1 MIDPWAALVPLI
13 VASAVLPVPITV
25 TILLLRADAGRI
37 TAVAWVGGLAAV
49 RLAQGIVFGLVLD
62 RATATVGDG
71 ADGPG
76 PIASTLL
83 LVVAIAFLAS
93 AAAKLLRQ
101 PDEDAPPP
109 AWMAKT
115 SAVSPARAFALG
127 AALTGINLKLWA
139 FTLGAIGVI
148 AEADLGQ
155 AAAVGAYLVFVAGAL
170 AVHLAAVGVAYLAPD
185 RADAVLGRVAAGLER
200 HNRTIMI
207 GLGLVFGTWFLLRA
221 LDGLG
226 VV

>member
-1 MIDPWAALVPLI
+1 MLDLWAALVPLM
-13 VASAVLPVPITV
+13 VASAVLPVPITI
-25 TILLLRADAGRI
+25 TILLLRADSGRI
-37 TAVAWVGGLAAV
+37 TAVAWVGGLIAV

-62 RATATVGDG
+62 RAVATGEG
-71 ADGPG
+71 GTDGPG

-83 LVVAIAFLAS
+83 LVVAIAFFAS

-109 AWMAKT
+109 AWMAKV
-115 SAVSPARAFALG
+115 SAVSPARAFLLG
-127 AALTGINLKLWA
+127 AASTGINLKLWA
-139 FTLGAIGVI
+139 FTLAAIGVI

-155 AAAVGAYLVFVAGAL
+155 VAAAGAYLVFVAGAL
-170 AVHLAAVGVAYLAPD
+170 AVHLAVVGIAYLAPS
-185 RADAVLGRVAAGLER
+185 RADAVLARASAGLER

-207 GLGLVFGTWFLLRA
+207 GLGLVFGTWFLLKA

-226 VV
+226 VL

>member
-1 MIDPWAALVPLI
+1 MLDLWAALVPLI

-25 TILLLRADAGRI
+25 TILLLRAEAGRI

-62 RATATVGDG
+62 RAAAAGGGG

-83 LVVAIAFLAS
+83 LVVAIVFLAG

-109 AWMAKT
+109 AWMEKAA
-115 SAVSPARAFALG
+115 AVSPARAFGLG
-127 AALTGINLKLWA
+127 AAFTVINLKLWA

-148 AEADLGQ
+148 AEADLGPV
-155 AAAVGAYLVFVAGAL
+155 AATGTYLVFVAGAL
-170 AVHLAAVGVAYLAPD
+170 AVHLAVVGVAYLAPA
-185 RADAVLGRVAAGLER
+185 RADALLGRASAGLER

-207 GLGLVFGTWFLLRA
+207 GLGLVFGTWFLLKA

-226 VV
+226 VL

>member
-1 MIDPWAALVPLI
+1 MLDLWAALAPLI
-13 VASAVLPVPITV
+13 VASAVLPVPITI

-62 RATATVGDG
+62 RAAAPGGGG

-76 PIASTLL
+76 PIGSTLL
-83 LVVAIAFLAS
+83 LVVAIAFFAS

-109 AWMAKT
+109 AWMAKAT
-115 SAVSPARAFALG
+115 AVSPARAFVFG

-155 AAAVGAYLVFVAGAL
+155 AAATGAYLVFVVGAL
-170 AVHLAAVGVAYLAPD
+170 AVHLAMVGVAYLAPV
-185 RADAVLGRVAAGLER
+185 RAEAVLGRVSAGLER

-207 GLGLVFGTWFLLRA
+207 GLGLVFGTWFLLKA

-226 VV
+226 VL

>member
-1 MIDPWAALVPLI
+1 MLDLWAALLPLI
-13 VASAVLPVPITV
+13 VASAVLPVPITI
-25 TILLLRADAGRI
+25 TILLLRAEAGRV
-37 TAVAWVGGLAAV
+37 TAVAWVGGLIAV
-49 RLAQGIVFGLVLD
+49 RLAQGIGFGLVLD
-62 RATATVGDG
+62 RAAPVVEDG
-71 ADGPG
+71 TDGQG

-109 AWMAKT
+109 AWMAKVT
-115 SAVSPARAFALG
+115 AVSPARAFVLG

-139 FTLGAIGVI
+139 FTLAAIGVI

-155 AAAVGAYLVFVAGAL
+155 VAAAGTYLVFVAGAL
-170 AVHLAAVGVAYLAPD
+170 AIHLAVVGVAYLAPS
-185 RADAVLGRVAAGLER
+185 RADAVLGRASAGLER

-207 GLGLVFGTWFLLRA
+207 VLGLVFGTWFLLKA
-221 LDGLG
+221 FDGLG
-226 VV
+226 VI

>member
-1 MIDPWAALVPLI
+1 MIDLWAALVPLI
-13 VASAVLPVPITV
+13 VASAVLPAPITI
-25 TILLLRADAGRI
+25 TILLLRAGAGRI

-62 RATATVGDG
+62 RAATTGGGG

-83 LVVAIAFLAS
+83 LVVAVAFLAG
-93 AAAKLLRQ
+93 AVAKILRQ

-109 AWMAKT
+109 AWMAKVT
-115 SAVSPARAFALG
+115 AASPPRAFVLG

-155 AAAVGAYLVFVAGAL
+155 VAAAGTYLVFVAGAL
-170 AVHLAAVGVAYLAPD
+170 AVHLAVVGVAYVAPA
-185 RADAVLGRVAAGLER
+185 RADALLGRAAAGLER

-226 VV
+226 VI